1 MRKGVVKMKEIRP
14 EVLSQKENYKLLI
27 GSIIPRPIALVTTES
42 DDNVLNIAPFSFFNV
57 VSSDPPILSI
67 AVQRVNGEMKDTAR
81 NIIQNKE
88 AVVHIVDTDNVRDA
102 NQTAALLSHEESEL
116 ERTDFETVDSVEVS
130 VKGLKQSKV
139 RFEAVLYDD
148 IVIEKDGQPISDL
161 LLLEV
166 KYYHFDERI
175 YNDGYINKDELNAVS
190 RLAGNDYAEIGHTF
204 TIERP

>member
-1 MRKGVVKMKEIRP
+1 MKEIRP

-116 ERTDFETVDSVEVS
+116 ERTNFETIDSVEVS

-175 YNDGYINKDELNAVS
+175 YNDGYINKEELNAVS

>member
-1 MRKGVVKMKEIRP
+1 MKEIRP

-88 AVVHIVDTDNVRDA
+88 AVVHIVDTDNVSDA

-116 ERTDFETVDSVEVS
+116 ERTNFETVDSVEVS

-148 IVIEKDGQPISDL
+148 IVIEKDGQSISDL

-175 YNDGYINKDELNAVS
+175 YNDGYINKEELNAVS

>member
-1 MRKGVVKMKEIRP
+1 MKEIRP

-116 ERTDFETVDSVEVS
+116 ERTNFETVDSVEVS

-175 YNDGYINKDELNAVS
+175 YNDGYINKEELNAVS
-190 RLAGNDYAEIGHTF
+190 RLAGNDYAEVGHTF

>member
-1 MRKGVVKMKEIRP
+1 MKEIRP

-102 NQTAALLSHEESEL
+102 NQTAAMLSHEESEL
-116 ERTDFETVDSVEVS
+116 ERTNFETVDSVEVS

-175 YNDGYINKDELNAVS
+175 YDDGYINKEVLNAVS

>member
-1 MRKGVVKMKEIRP
+1 MKEIRP

-102 NQTAALLSHEESEL
+102 NQTAAMLSHEESEL
-116 ERTDFETVDSVEVS
+116 ERTNFETVDSVEVS

-175 YNDGYINKDELNAVS
+175 YDDGYINKEKLNAVS

>member
-1 MRKGVVKMKEIRP
+1 MKEIRP

-116 ERTDFETVDSVEVS
+116 ERTNFETVDSVEVS

-166 KYYHFDERI
+166 KYYHFDEGI
-175 YNDGYINKDELNAVS
+175 YDDGFINKEKLKAVS

>member
-1 MRKGVVKMKEIRP
+1 MKEIRP

-57 VSSDPPILSI
+57 VSSDPPILSV

-81 NIIQNKE
+81 NIVQNKE

-116 ERTDFETVDSVEVS
+116 ERTNFETVDSVEVS

-139 RFEAVLYDD
+139 RFEVVLYDD

-175 YNDGYINKDELNAVS
+175 YNDGYINKEELNAVS

>member
-1 MRKGVVKMKEIRP
+1 MKEIRP

-102 NQTAALLSHEESEL
+102 NQTAAMLSHEESEL
-116 ERTDFETVDSVEVS
+116 ERTNFETVDSVEVS

-175 YNDGYINKDELNAVS
+175 YDDGYINKEELKAVS

-204 TIERP
+204 TIVRP

>member
-1 MRKGVVKMKEIRP
+1 MKEIRP

-57 VSSDPPILSI
+57 VSSDPPILSV

-81 NIIQNKE
+81 NIVQNKE
-88 AVVHIVDTDNVRDA
+88 AVVHIVDTDNVGDA

-116 ERTDFETVDSVEVS
+116 ERTNFETVDSVEVS

-175 YNDGYINKDELNAVS
+175 YNDGYINKQELNAVS

>member
-1 MRKGVVKMKEIRP
+1 MKEIRP

-57 VSSDPPILSI
+57 VSSDPPILSV

-81 NIIQNKE
+81 NIVQNKE

-116 ERTDFETVDSVEVS
+116 ERTNFETVDSVEVS

-148 IVIEKDGQPISDL
+148 IVIEKDGQSISDL

-175 YNDGYINKDELNAVS
+175 YNDGYINKEELNAVS

>member
-1 MRKGVVKMKEIRP
+1 MKEIRP

-67 AVQRVNGEMKDTAR
+67 AVERVNGEMKDTAR

-116 ERTDFETVDSVEVS
+116 ERTNFETVDSVEVS

-166 KYYHFDERI
+166 KYYHFDEGI
-175 YNDGYINKDELNAVS
+175 YDDGYINKEKLKAVS

>member
-1 MRKGVVKMKEIRP
+1 MKEIRP

-116 ERTDFETVDSVEVS
+116 ERTNFETVDSVELS

-166 KYYHFDERI
+166 KYYHFDEGI
-175 YNDGYINKDELNAVS
+175 YDDGYINKEKLKAVS

>member
-102 NQTAALLSHEESEL
+102 NQTAAMLSHEESEL
-116 ERTDFETVDSVEVS
+116 ERTNFETVDSVEVS

-175 YNDGYINKDELNAVS
+175 YDDGYINKEELNAVS

>member
-1 MRKGVVKMKEIRP
+1 MKEIRP

-116 ERTDFETVDSVEVS
+116 ERTNFETVDSVEVS

-148 IVIEKDGQPISDL
+148 IVIEKDGQSISDL

-175 YNDGYINKDELNAVS
+175 YNDGYINKEELNVVS

>member
-1 MRKGVVKMKEIRP
+1 MKEIRP

-102 NQTAALLSHEESEL
+102 NQTAALLSHEKSEL
-116 ERTDFETVDSVEVS
+116 ERTNFETVDSVEVS

-175 YNDGYINKDELNAVS
+175 YDDGYINKEELNAVS

>member
-1 MRKGVVKMKEIRP
+1 MKEIRP

-116 ERTDFETVDSVEVS
+116 ERTNFETVDSVEVS

-175 YNDGYINKDELNAVS
+175 YDDGYINKEELKAVS

>member
-1 MRKGVVKMKEIRP
+1 MKEIRP

-116 ERTDFETVDSVEVS
+116 ERTNFETVDSVEVS

-148 IVIEKDGQPISDL
+148 IVIEKDGQSISDL

-175 YNDGYINKDELNAVS
+175 YNDGYINKEELNAVS

>member
-1 MRKGVVKMKEIRP
+1 MKEIRP

-57 VSSDPPILSI
+57 VSSDPPILSV

-116 ERTDFETVDSVEVS
+116 ERTNFETVDSVEVS

-139 RFEAVLYDD
+139 RFEAVLYND

-175 YNDGYINKDELNAVS
+175 YNDGYINKEELNAVS

>member
-102 NQTAALLSHEESEL
+102 NQTAAMLSHEESEL
-116 ERTDFETVDSVEVS
+116 ERTNFETVDSVEVS

-175 YNDGYINKDELNAVS
+175 YDDGYINKDELNAVS

-204 TIERP
+204 TIKRP

>member
-1 MRKGVVKMKEIRP
+1 MKEIRP

-116 ERTDFETVDSVEVS
+116 ERTNFETVDSVEVS

-175 YNDGYINKDELNAVS
+175 YNDGYINKEELNVVS

-204 TIERP
+204 TIERS

>member
-1 MRKGVVKMKEIRP
+1 MKEIRP

-57 VSSDPPILSI
+57 VSSDPPILSV

-81 NIIQNKE
+81 NIVQNKE

-116 ERTDFETVDSVEVS
+116 ERTNFETVDSVEVS

-148 IVIEKDGQPISDL
+148 IAIEKDGQPISDL

-175 YNDGYINKDELNAVS
+175 YNDGYINKEELNAVS

>member
-1 MRKGVVKMKEIRP
+1 MKEIRP

-57 VSSDPPILSI
+57 VSSDPPILSV

-81 NIIQNKE
+81 NIVQNKE

-116 ERTDFETVDSVEVS
+116 ERTNFETVDSVEVS

-175 YNDGYINKDELNAVS
+175 YNDGYINKEELNAVS
-190 RLAGNDYAEIGHTF
+190 RLAGNNYAEIGHTF

>member
-102 NQTAALLSHEESEL
+102 NQTAAMLSHEESEL
-116 ERTDFETVDSVEVS
+116 ERTNFETVDSVEVS

-175 YNDGYINKDELNAVS
+175 YDDGYINKEKLNAVS

>member
-116 ERTDFETVDSVEVS
+116 ERTNFETVDSVEVS

-175 YNDGYINKDELNAVS
+175 YNDGYINKEELNAVS

>member
-1 MRKGVVKMKEIRP
+1 MKEIRP

-57 VSSDPPILSI
+57 VSSDPPILSV

-116 ERTDFETVDSVEVS
+116 ERTNFETVDSVEVS

-175 YNDGYINKDELNAVS
+175 YNDGYINKEELNAVS

>member
-1 MRKGVVKMKEIRP
+1 MKEIRP

-67 AVQRVNGEMKDTAR
+67 AVQRVNGKMKDTAR

-116 ERTDFETVDSVEVS
+116 ERTNFETVDSVEVS

-175 YNDGYINKDELNAVS
+175 YNDGYINKEELNAVS

>member
-88 AVVHIVDTDNVRDA
+88 AVVHIVDTDNVHDA
-102 NQTAALLSHEESEL
+102 NQTAAMLSHEESEL
-116 ERTDFETVDSVEVS
+116 ECTNFETVDSVEVS

-175 YNDGYINKDELNAVS
+175 YDDGYINKDELNAVS

>member
-1 MRKGVVKMKEIRP
+1 MKEIRP

-57 VSSDPPILSI
+57 VSSDPPILSV

-81 NIIQNKE
+81 NIVQNKE

-102 NQTAALLSHEESEL
+102 NQTAVLLSHEESEL
-116 ERTDFETVDSVEVS
+116 ERTNFETVDSVEVS

-175 YNDGYINKDELNAVS
+175 YNDGYINKEELNAVS

>member
-1 MRKGVVKMKEIRP
+1 MKEIRS

-116 ERTDFETVDSVEVS
+116 ERTNFETVDSVEVS

-175 YNDGYINKDELNAVS
+175 YNDGYINKEELNAVS

>member
-1 MRKGVVKMKEIRP
+1 MKEIRP

-57 VSSDPPILSI
+57 VSSDPPILSV

-81 NIIQNKE
+81 NIVQNKE
-88 AVVHIVDTDNVRDA
+88 AVVHIVDTDNVGDA

-116 ERTDFETVDSVEVS
+116 ERTNFETVDSVEVS

-175 YNDGYINKDELNAVS
+175 YNDGYINKEELNAVS

>member
-1 MRKGVVKMKEIRP
+1 MKEIRP

-88 AVVHIVDTDNVRDA
+88 AVVHIVDTDNVLDA

-116 ERTDFETVDSVEVS
+116 ERTNFETVDSVEVS

-166 KYYHFDERI
+166 KYYHFDEGI
-175 YNDGYINKDELNAVS
+175 YDDGYINKEKLKAVS

>member
-1 MRKGVVKMKEIRP
+1 MKEIRP

-102 NQTAALLSHEESEL
+102 NQTAALLSHEETEL
-116 ERTDFETVDSVEVS
+116 ERTNFETVDSVEVS
-130 VKGLKQSKV
+130 VKGLKQSKA

-166 KYYHFDERI
+166 KYYHFDEGI
-175 YNDGYINKDELNAVS
+175 YDDGYINKEKLKAVS